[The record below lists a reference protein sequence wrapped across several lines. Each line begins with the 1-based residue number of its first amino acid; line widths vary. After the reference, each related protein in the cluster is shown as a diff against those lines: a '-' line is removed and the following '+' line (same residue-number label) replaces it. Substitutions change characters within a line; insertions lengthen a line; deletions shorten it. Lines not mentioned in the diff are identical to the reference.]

1 MVIWCNAAQGRKSER
16 EKIPGKERR
25 DEEEDSFFVLREE
38 GGAHFFAREE
48 PLSVFRFVPTRPPH
62 PTLPPGRNLVS
73 NTSAHLPFLFFPAV
87 KSLSS
92 PFSSSSFPLGAQAT
106 QFPTK
111 RKETSFPFYAPKG
124 GFFLA
129 ALTST
134 LKYV

>member
-25 DEEEDSFFVLREE
+25 DEEEDSLFLSFVLREE

-48 PLSVFRFVPTRPPH
+48 PLSVFRFVPTRPPY

-106 QFPTK
+106 QFPAK
-111 RKETSFPFYAPKG
+111 RKETSFPFFAPKG
-124 GFFLA
+124 RIFF
-129 ALTST
+129 SSSH
-134 LKYV
+134 

>member
-25 DEEEDSFFVLREE
+25 DEEEDSLFLSFVLREE

-48 PLSVFRFVPTRPPH
+48 PLSVFRFVPTRAPP

-92 PFSSSSFPLGAQAT
+92 PLSSSSFPLGAQAT

-111 RKETSFPFYAPKG
+111 RKETYFPFFAPKG
-124 GFFLA
+124 EFF
-129 ALTST
+129 
-134 LKYV
+134 